1 MDRLE
6 NPVRRY
12 AWGSA
17 DDIPAFLGV
26 PPDGTPQAELWMG
39 AHPGGPS
46 VALRDGTRRSLL
58 ELIARDPDGE
68 LGPAVARRFGGR
80 LPFLLKVLAA
90 GAPLSLQ
97 VHPDQT
103 RAAARFA
110 DPRYADDYTDDNH
123 KPELIC
129 ALRDG
134 FEVLCG
140 FRPVPATIA
149 LLDELAVPALAAWA
163 PALAAPPLAGALRGL
178 VTSILTT
185 AAGDGQLAGTIA
197 AVARAGQRVADGGGA
212 LAGAG
217 RAYARLA
224 AAYPGDPGVLVA
236 LLLNHA
242 VLAAGEALFV
252 AAGVPH
258 CYLDGFGAEVMASSD
273 NVLRAGLT
281 SKRVNVPELLE
292 VLDFTP
298 APPRVLHAEP
308 DGVQDTYPVPV
319 PDFRLGRLTLGADP
333 VALPG
338 GGPQILLAVAGT
350 VRLHA
355 PGGAELELRRGQ
367 SAYVPASC
375 AGVTAAGPG
384 TALRATAGL

>member
-97 VHPDQT
+97 VHPGQT

-292 VLDFTP
+292 VLDFAP

>member
-163 PALAAPPLAGALRGL
+163 PALAAQPPAGALRAL
-178 VTSILTT
+178 VTAILTAGSAGGTDSGADAAAGTGTGT
-185 AAGDGQLAGTIA
+185 AAGTGTGPGTAAGTDTGPGAESLAETIA
-197 AVARAGQRVADGGGA
+197 AVGRAGRRVGGGGGA
-212 LAGAG
+212 GPRAVGQPAARGGDGGDG
-217 RAYARLA
+217 R
-224 AAYPGDPGVLVA
+224 
-236 LLLNHA
+236 
-242 VLAAGEALFV
+242 
-252 AAGVPH
+252 
-258 CYLDGFGAEVMASSD
+258 
-273 NVLRAGLT
+273 
-281 SKRVNVPELLE
+281 
-292 VLDFTP
+292 
-298 APPRVLHAEP
+298 
-308 DGVQDTYPVPV
+308 
-319 PDFRLGRLTLGADP
+319 
-333 VALPG
+333 
-338 GGPQILLAVAGT
+338 
-350 VRLHA
+350 
-355 PGGAELELRRGQ
+355 
-367 SAYVPASC
+367 
-375 AGVTAAGPG
+375 
-384 TALRATAGL
+384 

>member
-163 PALAAPPLAGALRGL
+163 PALAAPPPAGALGGL

-367 SAYVPASC
+367 SAYVAASC